1 MGWRASVVGASG
13 YAGGELL
20 RLLGRHPNLEVAWVS
35 AGSNAGRALR
45 EVHPH
50 LVSLADRP
58 LLGADDP
65 RLGEADVVFLALPHG
80 ESGAVVDR
88 IGGPDTVVVDLGA
101 DFRLADGAAWRD
113 FYGGEH
119 AGTWPYGLPELPGGR
134 SALAD
139 QRRIA
144 NPGCYPTA
152 VALALAPL
160 LAEGLVEPIDISVV
174 AARGRSA
181 AGRAAKANLL
191 GSEVMGDL
199 SAYKTGGSHQHIPEI
214 RQSLSRAAGGTV
226 TLSFTPVV
234 APMPRGILATCTA
247 RLTADVSTE
256 DLHAAMCAVYG
267 DEPFVTV
274 LPAGQW
280 PHTAATLG
288 SNSCHLQVAVDRSVG
303 RAVVVAAIDNLGK
316 GAAGQAVQNANIA
329 LGLPET
335 TGLPI
340 DGVAP

>member
-1 MGWRASVVGASG
+1 MGWRTSVLGASG

-20 RLLGRHPNLEVAWVS
+20 RLLAGHPNLDVAWVS
-35 AGSNAGRALR
+35 AGSNAGRPLG

-58 LLGADDP
+58 LLAADDP
-65 RLGEADVVFLALPHG
+65 RLGEADLVFLALPHG
-80 ESGAVVDR
+80 ESAAVIER
-88 IGGPDTVVVDLGA
+88 IDSPDTVVVDLGA

-160 LAEGLVEPIDISVV
+160 LAEGLVEPSDVVVV
-174 AARGRSA
+174 AASGTSG
-181 AGRAAKANLL
+181 AGRTAKANLL
-191 GSEVMGDL
+191 GSEVMGDVT
-199 SAYKTGGSHQHIPEI
+199 AYKAGGTHQHTPEMC
-214 RQSLSRAAGGTV
+214 QSLSRAAGEPV
-226 TLSFTPVV
+226 SLSFTPVL

-247 RLTADVSTE
+247 RLVTDSSTE
-256 DLHAAMCAVYG
+256 DLHAALSAAY
-267 DEPFVTV
+267 DEEPFVTV
-274 LPAGQW
+274 LPAGPW
-280 PHTAATLG
+280 THPAGPVG
-288 SNSCHLQVAVDRSVG
+288 SHSCYLQVA
-303 RAVVVAAIDNLGK
+303 
-316 GAAGQAVQNANIA
+316 
-329 LGLPET
+329 
-335 TGLPI
+335 
-340 DGVAP
+340 